1 MYKPV
6 QNYLENQVLNASPL
20 ELVLMLYNK
29 AISSLRVAESLMEKE
44 TPSPEEI
51 KKRAEAF
58 GKAVDIISYLRASLN
73 HEKGKEIAKNLDE
86 IYDVLVNELVRAQAT
101 NNKEIVR
108 KSIEIL
114 EDLKKAWEDVKNK
127 INSEKTL

>member
-127 INSEKTL
+127 INSEKSL